1 MLSLTK
7 NSPAY
12 EEKRFKFMYRHDTS
26 HMTNRYPNIA
36 MSQLTI
42 MTIFGTVFANKN
54 SNVNLESSRGWH
66 GANYLA
72 HA

>member
-1 MLSLTK
+1 
-7 NSPAY
+7 
-12 EEKRFKFMYRHDTS
+12 MYRHDTS